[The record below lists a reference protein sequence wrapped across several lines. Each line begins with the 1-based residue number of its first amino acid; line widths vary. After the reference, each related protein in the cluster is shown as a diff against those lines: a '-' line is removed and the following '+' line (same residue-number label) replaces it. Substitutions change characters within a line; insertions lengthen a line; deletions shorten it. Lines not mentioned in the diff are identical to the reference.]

1 MCGHQALRC
10 SFLILG
16 TRQVRS
22 PLGKRDLNT
31 SKNSAKPL
39 MNQWALCRDSATSLL
54 VLGRMTV
61 WIKDMDPELTDAQF
75 QLQVLVRLKLHRGR
89 RSDSLA
95 WVTCHASCGSDP
107 RRAHGHLSHGTLAFD
122 MAHGHVGTRFDY
134 VSTSTWVV
142 ARFSLENTVKR
153 QTSSFNTLQ
162 ILPRTR
168 SRFSSVE
175 HLQTSR
181 ACRSTKSTAVLP
193 TVCGEIFSVW
203 ISQGI
208 KTHHG

>member
-1 MCGHQALRC
+1 MAIKLQDVLFWYLEHGRSDLLWANGIWILRRTLPNLQWISGFYAGTQLLRC
-10 SFLILG
+10 LS
-16 TRQVRS
+16 
-22 PLGKRDLNT
+22 
-31 SKNSAKPL
+31 
-39 MNQWALCRDSATSLL
+39 W
-54 VLGRMTV
+54 GRMSV

-75 QLQVLVRLKLHRGR
+75 QLQVLVRLKLHPGR

-142 ARFSLENTVKR
+142 ARFSLEDTVKIS
-153 QTSSFNTLQ
+153 QMSSFNTLQ
-162 ILPRTR
+162 ILPRIR

-181 ACRSTKSTAVLP
+181 ACRSTKSTAVCPLFA
-193 TVCGEIFSVW
+193 VRSSVF
-203 ISQGI
+203 GFL
-208 KTHHG
+208 KG